1 MAPDLE
7 APDLPLPVPEAQQLL
22 AVPGLSALDLK
33 SPAVEEAAVVPV
45 VE

>member
-33 SPAVEEAAVVPV
+33 SPAVEVVPVVPV